1 MGQFNLLT
9 LGYCIEQAIVSAV
22 VQCTVTVA
30 AARATIQKK
39 GVMKALDYFNSR
51 VQLWVSLIGALIFHE
66 SEYRGLLVYMC
77 YIYHG
82 SEVYMQNINLQG
94 GSFKKY
100 HPRAEGLRVIFF

>member
-1 MGQFNLLT
+1 M
-9 LGYCIEQAIVSAV
+9 

-66 SEYRGLLVYMC
+66 SEYRGLLVYVL
-77 YIYHG
+77 YISWFRGLYAKYKPARR
-82 SEVYMQNINLQG
+82 ELQKI
-94 GSFKKY
+94 S
-100 HPRAEGLRVIFF
+100 PEGLRVIFF